1 MKHLIIIA
9 SLLVAACSAE
19 PTPVD
24 DGKLE
29 DALAKLEQAQ
39 ADLAKAKDDSAQA
52 GLGAASKAM
61 TTIAEVDEMADPP
74 SLCWQ
79 DYCPCEK
86 TVTALD
92 VTICRNARAGV
103 AMSDDQG
110 SIGAGAQDMKR
121 EGDRLNA
128 EMDGVMS
135 DDRAQREQLKAVAER
150 YDY

>member
-19 PTPVD
+19 HTPVD

-61 TTIAEVDEMADPP
+61 TTIAEVDEMADRSRLP
-74 SLCWQ
+74 SAQ
-79 DYCPCEK
+79 AQGYC
-86 TVTALD
+86 
-92 VTICRNARAGV
+92 RAG
-103 AMSDDQG
+103 
-110 SIGAGAQDMKR
+110 K
-121 EGDRLNA
+121 DRC
-128 EMDGVMS
+128 E
-135 DDRAQREQLKAVAER
+135 
-150 YDY
+150 